1 MKKTIIKGCVFAA
14 TFIVVLIVSS
24 LFLNRG
30 NTDMTA
36 EMKLPELPLVYV
48 NVGEQHVNMMRGFL
62 NAMDEQYMKE
72 SVMPIESDRRLSFS
86 VKKYGQSVES
96 LAFEVRSVDG
106 SRLVENTEIT
116 NYRTLGDTLTAD
128 IVLKDLIEE
137 KTEYRADLSRE
148 SGGWQVRPLLYA
160 DYSGGRLRRRGKAGI
175 CEEF

>member
-30 NTDMTA
+30 NTYMTA

-96 LAFEVRSVDG
+96 LAFEVPFNIS
-106 SRLVENTEIT
+106 
-116 NYRTLGDTLTAD
+116 
-128 IVLKDLIEE
+128 K
-137 KTEYRADLSRE
+137 
-148 SGGWQVRPLLYA
+148 
-160 DYSGGRLRRRGKAGI
+160 
-175 CEEF
+175 

>member
-86 VKKYGQSVES
+86 VKST
-96 LAFEVRSVDG
+96 G
-106 SRLVENTEIT
+106 SPWNPSPLRCAAWTAAVWWKIRKSPIT
-116 NYRTLGDTLTAD
+116 
-128 IVLKDLIEE
+128 
-137 KTEYRADLSRE
+137 
-148 SGGWQVRPLLYA
+148 
-160 DYSGGRLRRRGKAGI
+160 GRWGI
-175 CEEF
+175 R

>member
-86 VKKYGQSVES
+86 VKKYGQSAVSYTHLQRFLSQPFFVAGQFTGMEGKYVPISETIRSFREILEGEHDDIPES
-96 LAFEVRSVDG
+96 YFLNAGSIDDVLARV
-106 SRLVENTEIT
+106 
-116 NYRTLGDTLTAD
+116 
-128 IVLKDLIEE
+128 K
-137 KTEYRADLSRE
+137 
-148 SGGWQVRPLLYA
+148 
-160 DYSGGRLRRRGKAGI
+160 
-175 CEEF
+175 

>member
-1 MKKTIIKGCVFAA
+1 MYKRQIKGCVFAA

-96 LAFEVRSVDG
+96 LAFEAVSYTHLDVYKRQ
-106 SRLVENTEIT
+106 
-116 NYRTLGDTLTAD
+116 TLHNSLHGTGLLFT
-128 IVLKDLIEE
+128 VL
-137 KTEYRADLSRE
+137 
-148 SGGWQVRPLLYA
+148 RPVA
-160 DYSGGRLRRRGKAGI
+160 AIMFRGGRKDDA
-175 CEEF
+175 